1 MKPREWLPLMAA
13 IVVVVAVWALV
24 IYRGPSHSPQS
35 RLPSTGPR
43 VITVTVTV
51 TATAPAST
59 SSAAAP
65 PSGTA
70 GSSGGANSTALGA
83 GSSQATAASRQT
95 ASGVDQEDVQEGD
108 REDEGATTAS
118 TSNPLGGVTSVLP
131 RVKVSPTPLPS
142 LP

>member
-1 MKPREWLPLMAA
+1 MAA

-51 TATAPAST
+51 TATAPAGT
-59 SSAAAP
+59 SSAATP

-70 GSSGGANSTALGA
+70 GTSSGGNSTALSA
-83 GSSQATAASRQT
+83 GSPQGTAATRQT

-108 REDEGATTAS
+108 REDEGPTPTPTA
-118 TSNPLGGVTSVLP
+118 NPLGGVTSVLP
-131 RVKVSPTPLPS
+131 RVKPSLTPLPNPS